1 MSSDLSGEA
10 LAESEASAKE
20 DWSFG
25 GLRRTKGAT
34 GSCPWGSTLDGFFDR
49 LDPLLIVLHLL
60 EGRLGAGFYMLQDL
74 DVTLSVALSES
85 VSLFNLKKRRVE
97 LADAFR

>member
-10 LAESEASAKE
+10 LAKSEASAKE

-34 GSCPWGSTLDGFFDR
+34 GSCPWGSTLDGFLDR
-49 LDPLLIVLHLL
+49 LDPLVRLHPQSGWHQEAPSKGAPDCPGSQNCKLL
-60 EGRLGAGFYMLQDL
+60 PPP
-74 DVTLSVALSES
+74 
-85 VSLFNLKKRRVE
+85 
-97 LADAFR
+97 

>member
-1 MSSDLSGEA
+1 MRVSSEA
-10 LAESEASAKE
+10 LAKE

-25 GLRRTKGAT
+25 GLLRRTKGAT

-60 EGRLGAGFYMLQDL
+60 EGRLSSGSYVLQDL
-74 DVTLSVALSES
+74 DVTLFIALSKS
-85 VSLFNLKKRRVE
+85 VSLCKLKKRRVE
-97 LADAFR
+97 LADTFRKV